1 MGIPET
7 RATGGESVAADQ
19 ASAYS
24 SPAYNPNPMAGTA
37 RIMSISRFWTGFIG
51 SMAVICALFTSSTLG
66 DVPLDHRHRGLEPR
80 ELHLLEQASG
90 LLLQPAGAVN
100 LDARSDAARELMLL
114 DHEDATVVLEKA
126 IRRGDTPPLLAVLS
140 ASSTLE
146 TPSDALRASFLDVLP
161 GASPGIQELLG
172 VELARFQ
179 EQYPSTLLTIRTLAL
194 DPSNMDTHRI
204 AAIKSLPGFRSHGDD
219 ALETVMILLDRHEM
233 ESDEIVNAAFDSA
246 ESLTGLPSMEHP
258 ADWTTWWS
266 INRRRSMIDRMRN
279 VLEAM
284 NRRVLQIEIESE
296 HARDD
301 SRLASD
307 RLIEVYRD
315 LFPMLTLQQ
324 QQAKLLELLGDSRA
338 DVRRFAIERVAMML
352 RDGNDTPQLRT
363 TTMSLLRDPDIEVR
377 RLAGSMLGE
386 LGHEG
391 IETIVIESLEN
402 EEDPEV
408 LAHALAAIDVHPTL
422 AAVPA
427 ARKLLA
433 MEAVRDQA
441 ARTLLSILKSDMR
454 IDATVRMEIA
464 SAARE
469 AIRESSDPSIAA
481 MLVMTGNTADLDQL
495 VLLLDAEDEATR
507 KMIAEALLQ
516 RGRRAELLARA
527 DDGVLYPF
535 ALRAGVTGQGGDI
548 RRLLAMEP
556 PTEDLAETWMN
567 SVAELAGTL
576 PSDRVLE
583 LDDMVGATPHATDM
597 LRARLLSAAV
607 ADAELD
613 VELHRRI
620 LKRLI
625 PMLLEQDAAASAL
638 THIRGLDEVDLDEE
652 LRNLSFISAIRARL
666 YDEAAVVH
674 DDPGMWVNA
683 FEDTVASRPDSSTDL
698 RNEIVRRF
706 SESLTPP
713 LRTRLGLAE
722 DPLMQSE
729 EEEPPADD
737 KTTGAESGPDATP

>member
-1 MGIPET
+1 
-7 RATGGESVAADQ
+7 
-19 ASAYS
+19 
-24 SPAYNPNPMAGTA
+24 
-37 RIMSISRFWTGFIG
+37 
-51 SMAVICALFTSSTLG
+51 MAVTWSLFTSSTLG
-66 DVPLDHRHRGLEPR
+66 DVLLDHRYRDLEPR
-80 ELHLLEQASG
+80 ESRVLERASG
-90 LLLQPAGAVN
+90 VLLQPAGAVD
-100 LDARSDAARELMLL
+100 LDARSEAARELMLL
-114 DHEDATVVLEKA
+114 DHEDASVVLEEA
-126 IRRGDTPPLLAVLS
+126 VRRSDTPPLLAVLS

-161 GASPGIQELLG
+161 VASPGIQEPLG

-179 EQYPSTLLTIRTLAL
+179 VQYPSTLLTIRTLAL
-194 DPSNMDTHRI
+194 DPAKMDTYRI
-204 AAIKSLPGFRSHGDD
+204 AAIRSLPGFRSHGDD
-219 ALETVMILLDRHEM
+219 AIETVMVLLGRHGM
-233 ESDEIVNAAFDSA
+233 ESDEIVNAAIESA

-258 ADWTTWWS
+258 ADWTAWWS
-266 INRRRSMIDRMRN
+266 INRRRSMVDRMRN

-284 NRRVLQIEIESE
+284 NRRVLRIEVESE

-324 QQAKLLELLGDSRA
+324 QQQKLLELLGDPRA
-338 DVRRFAIERVAMML
+338 DVRRFAIDRVAMML

-363 TTMSLLRDPDIEVR
+363 STMSLLRDPDIEVR

-427 ARKLLA
+427 ARTLLA
-433 MEAVRDQA
+433 MEIVRDQA

-454 IDATVRMEIA
+454 VDATVRMEIA
-464 SAARE
+464 AAARE

-481 MLVMTGNTADLDQL
+481 LLVLTGNTADLDQL
-495 VLLLDAEDEATR
+495 VLLLDAEDEATQ
-507 KMIAEALLQ
+507 KMIAESLLQ

-527 DDGVLYPF
+527 DDEVLYPF
-535 ALRAGVTGQGGDI
+535 ALRAGVTGQAGDI

-556 PTEDLAETWMN
+556 PTEDLAEAWMN

-576 PSDRVLE
+576 PSDRVLQ

-638 THIRGLDEVDLDEE
+638 THIRGLDEAALDEE

-666 YDEAAVVH
+666 YDDAAVVNN
-674 DDPGMWVNA
+674 DPTMWVNA
-683 FEDTVASRPDSSTDL
+683 FEDTVASRPDSATDL

-713 LRTRLGLAE
+713 MRTRLGLAE
-722 DPLMQSE
+722 DPLMQSDDE
-729 EEEPPADD
+729 EENPGDD
-737 KTTGAESGPDATP
+737 ASSGSESSLDATP

>member
-1 MGIPET
+1 
-7 RATGGESVAADQ
+7 
-19 ASAYS
+19 
-24 SPAYNPNPMAGTA
+24 
-37 RIMSISRFWTGFIG
+37 MSISRFWTDFIG
-51 SMAVICALFTSSTLG
+51 SMAITCALFTSSTLG
-66 DVPLDHRHRGLEPR
+66 DVPRDHRQRDLESR
-80 ELHLLEQASG
+80 ESRVLEQASEV
-90 LLLQPAGAVN
+90 LLQPAGAVD
-100 LDARSDAARELMLL
+100 LDARSEAARQLMLL
-114 DHEDATVVLEKA
+114 DHEDATVVLEEA
-126 IRRGDTPPLLAVLS
+126 VRRSDTPPLLAVLS

-146 TPSDALRASFLDVLP
+146 TPSDALRTSFLDVLP
-161 GASPGIQELLG
+161 GTSSGMHEPLG

-179 EQYPSTLLTIRTLAL
+179 ERFPSTLLTIRTLAL
-194 DPSNMDTHRI
+194 DPSKMDTPRI
-204 AAIKSLPGFRSHGDD
+204 AAIKALPGFRSHGDE
-219 ALETVMILLDRHEM
+219 AIETVMVLLDRHEM
-233 ESDEIVNAAFDSA
+233 ETDEIVNAAIESA
-246 ESLTGLPSMEHP
+246 ESLTGLPSMEQP
-258 ADWTTWWS
+258 ADWTAWWS
-266 INRRRSMIDRMRN
+266 INRRRSMVDRMRN

-284 NRRVLQIEIESE
+284 NRRVLQIEVESE
-296 HARDD
+296 HARND
-301 SRLASD
+301 SRLSSD
-307 RLIEVYRD
+307 RLIDVYRD
-315 LFPMLTLQQ
+315 LFPMLTLLQQ
-324 QQAKLLELLGDSRA
+324 QEKLLELLEDPRA
-338 DVRRFAIERVAMML
+338 DVRLFAIERVAMML

-363 TTMSLLRDPDIEVR
+363 ATMSLLRDPDLKVR
-377 RLAGSMLGE
+377 RMAGSMLGE

-433 MEAVRDQA
+433 IESARDQA

-454 IDATVRMEIA
+454 VDATVRMEIA

-481 MLVMTGNTADLDQL
+481 LLVLTGNTTDLDQL
-495 VLLLDAEDEATR
+495 VLLLDVEDEATR

-516 RGRRAELLARA
+516 RGRHAELLARA
-527 DDGVLYPF
+527 DDEVLYPY
-535 ALRAGVTGQGGDI
+535 ALRAGVTGQAGDI

-556 PTEDLAETWMN
+556 PTENLAEAWMN

-576 PSDRVLE
+576 PSERILE

-597 LRARLLSAAV
+597 LRARLLSTAV

-613 VELHRRI
+613 VQLHRRI

-638 THIRGLDEVDLDEE
+638 THIRGLDEAALDEE

-666 YDEAAVVH
+666 YDEAVAVH
-674 DDPGMWVNA
+674 DDPGMWVTA
-683 FEDTVASRPDSSTDL
+683 FEDTVASRPDSSIDL

-713 LRTRLGLAE
+713 MRTRLGLAE
-722 DPLMQSE
+722 DPLMQAE
-729 EEEPPADD
+729 EEENPTDD
-737 KTTGAESGPDATP
+737 ETDGDESDTDATP